1 VNPSFFFSFFA
12 PGWGDIY
19 LAYLQV
25 RLGRVP
31 GTGGSFSLARRIEL
45 VVAIESIHPE
55 RFQEQE
61 DRRKDRRGTPGDFQR
76 EARLLEAKPLFLRI
90 ELATPFLMGNKS
102 FIFKEIAKMEGICM
116 AFCEIVIMWSGT
128 FLPSGWPKSNADGT
142 RAWRTCLH
150 ESPVCAFQTSPHF
163 FIMVRE

>member
-1 VNPSFFFSFFA
+1 M
-12 PGWGDIY
+12 
-19 LAYLQV
+19 
-25 RLGRVP
+25 P

-116 AFCEIVIMWSGT
+116 AFLRNCDNVEWDISTLWLAKVQC
-128 FLPSGWPKSNADGT
+128 GWHQSMEN
-142 RAWRTCLH
+142 L
-150 ESPVCAFQTSPHF
+150 SS
-163 FIMVRE
+163 